1 MNTTAAPRMGLGL
14 GSRLSFMMF
23 LQYAIWGAWLP
34 FLYVFLNTHL
44 KFKGDEIGW
53 MFTAGGVGAI
63 LGPFIAGQVA
73 DRWFNTEKY
82 LGLSHIAGAVIVWIM
97 SITQNTPSDDGVGS
111 GFWLFLSL
119 SIAYSLIYSPT
130 IALTNSLAFHH
141 MPDRDRDFG
150 RVRLWGTIG
159 WIAVGIFVGQLLLRF
174 FTPADGTE
182 AERLTEQAAGMTYAF
197 RISAILGLAMG
208 LYCFTLPRTPPQ
220 KGKERFAFAETL
232 REVRRA
238 PLVTLFLIAVPVSM
252 IHQFYFI
259 YTGPFLTGFQNQ
271 DGGFTNVVNSIFG
284 VGGGGMMVLGQV
296 TEILVLFLI
305 PFVAAKWSRKT
316 LLGIGLLAYA
326 VRMFLFAEVEG
337 VMQSIGIP
345 SMVTL
350 LVGVSLHGIC
360 FGCFIF
366 VAFMIVDE
374 ECTGDVKATAQN
386 LFNLVIVG
394 IGIVVGSLFTTM
406 LVGEWATPEGAKA
419 PVYETLFL
427 VPMYMA
433 VGCLLLLLA
442 FYPSRK
448 ELSELT
454 A

>member
-1 MNTTAAPRMGLGL
+1 MNTTTAPRMDLGL
-14 GSRLSFMMF
+14 GYRLSLMMF

-44 KFKGDEIGW
+44 KFEGDEIGW

-97 SITQNTPSDDGVGS
+97 SMTQNTPSDDGVGS

-159 WIAVGIFVGQLLLRF
+159 WIAVGIFVGQLLLRV
-174 FTPADGTE
+174 FTPAGGTE

-350 LVGVSLHGIC
+350 LVGVSLHGLC

-374 ECTGDVKATAQN
+374 ECTDDVKATAQN

-406 LVGEWATPEGAKA
+406 LVGEWATPEGATA
-419 PVYETLFL
+419 PVYDKLFL

-442 FYPSRK
+442 FYPGRK
-448 ELSELT
+448 ELSERT